1 MADAPKGGNSL
12 EPEVRRHSQQAL
24 LSYADKTLKRQIEAS
39 FQVKQK
45 AARERRAFRLEAQ
58 AAAMRA
64 ELALLQGD
72 SFASLWPCLPD
83 AIQQRAE
90 KRRREQQQVM
100 WLVACDSSPPDHVH
114 SQHASA
120 SKLPL
125 HDRTGESSNLH
136 QVNEP
141 ATNNAPSHAELGQ
154 VYVPAEASSSSDAR
168 VSTADPP
175 RGSRR
180 VTAESSSSESAAG
193 GESASS
199 YSGVSVP
206 SGAFS
211 IGANLSLSADGTS
224 SSEAGV
230 DEPSAEQPSN
240 SSIIGCAMV
249 TLSAAEAVLPPPLPT
264 RAPQRCYIGNM
275 AVAIPRR
282 RQGVAKALLQAC
294 ERVAKRW
301 RYDSVWLHTETSN
314 ASAQK
319 LYMRAGYERKRVDP
333 WFYGRMRQVLL
344 SKQLPQHRTE
354 DWRDSIAQSV
364 QQCLVEGGQRSRSST
379 YVWKVRSHEPS

>member
-1 MADAPKGGNSL
+1 
-12 EPEVRRHSQQAL
+12 
-24 LSYADKTLKRQIEAS
+24 
-39 FQVKQK
+39 
-45 AARERRAFRLEAQ
+45 
-58 AAAMRA
+58 
-64 ELALLQGD
+64 
-72 SFASLWPCLPD
+72 
-83 AIQQRAE
+83 
-90 KRRREQQQVM
+90 M

-240 SSIIGCAMV
+240 SRQAQHS
-249 TLSAAEAVLPPPLPT
+249 LPF
-264 RAPQRCYIGNM
+264 C
-275 AVAIPRR
+275 
-282 RQGVAKALLQAC
+282 
-294 ERVAKRW
+294 
-301 RYDSVWLHTETSN
+301 
-314 ASAQK
+314 
-319 LYMRAGYERKRVDP
+319 
-333 WFYGRMRQVLL
+333 
-344 SKQLPQHRTE
+344 
-354 DWRDSIAQSV
+354 
-364 QQCLVEGGQRSRSST
+364 QCLAQGACITTSAYACSIHTLKVILYLQHGTEGMLTCLQRSFSFSLQCSEASSFFHQ
-379 YVWKVRSHEPS
+379 SCPSMSSYACRILSLDLLHAHRF